1 MKIKLSPA
9 RELDFEGPGHPK
21 LDPQTTKICSKSSQD
36 RLESLLGAVLER
48 FVSNKSAQERPK
60 GVQERPKSV
69 SGAPKS
75 APRATQER
83 FHRLYV
89 VVSGCKWLQVV
100 VVQRRWEAD
109 GEGGER

>member
-1 MKIKLSPA
+1 M
-9 RELDFEGPGHPK
+9 
-21 LDPQTTKICSKSSQD
+21 SKS
-36 RLESLLGAVLER
+36 VLER
-48 FVSNKSAQERPK
+48 PND
-60 GVQERPKSV
+60 VQERPKSV
-69 SGAPKS
+69 SGSPKS

-89 VVSGCKWLQVV
+89 VVEGCKWLQVV